1 MKTQWVVASLV
12 VLGLLAAV
20 SAAILVAAMHFGAR
34 APGPAAGP
42 AEQAAFVVAARP
54 LPAMAI
60 VDTSCVTIKTA
71 PRDQVPKD
79 VLPSPDSVLGKV
91 LISPLVEGQAFTSS
105 CFAAEGTGPQLAG
118 KLPNGMRAVMVPLP
132 EHSSLEGLLYP
143 GSIVDVL
150 ATLRTAP
157 AGAPGGGEMVSTTF
171 LPGVEVL
178 AVDYQTVFSEEP
190 KASSTAG
197 AAIASRRER
206 RVTLMVNQ
214 EQAKALRL
222 AMEQGTV
229 SLALRNPLDRDPGD
243 RRVVGINDIVASP
256 AATPAAGPLLA
267 RKLPNGMRAV
277 MVPLPEHSSLE
288 GLLYPGS
295 IVDVLASLR
304 RTTPSGAQTA
314 SLTGMDIGKMDVN
327 NMDVNKMNF
336 KIQTGIERFST
347 TLLSGVE
354 VLAVDYQTV
363 FSEEP
368 NASPATG
375 TTARRLHLVTL
386 MLNQEQAKALQQAME
401 QGTVSLVL
409 RNPEDR
415 DPENRRAVGVL
426 DVSVIRGGGQETE
439 LFEVNTGQKGTGR
452 R

>member
-79 VLPSPDSVLGKV
+79 ALPSPDSVFGKV
-91 LISPLVEGQAFTSS
+91 LIAPLVEGQAFTSS

-118 KLPNGMRAVMVPLP
+118 
-132 EHSSLEGLLYP
+132 
-143 GSIVDVL
+143 
-150 ATLRTAP
+150 
-157 AGAPGGGEMVSTTF
+157 
-171 LPGVEVL
+171 
-178 AVDYQTVFSEEP
+178 
-190 KASSTAG
+190 
-197 AAIASRRER
+197 
-206 RVTLMVNQ
+206 
-214 EQAKALRL
+214 
-222 AMEQGTV
+222 
-229 SLALRNPLDRDPGD
+229 
-243 RRVVGINDIVASP
+243 
-256 AATPAAGPLLA
+256 
-267 RKLPNGMRAV
+267 KLPNGMRAV

-347 TLLSGVE
+347 TFLPGVE

>member
-91 LISPLVEGQAFTSS
+91 LIAPLVEGQAFTSS

-243 RRVVGINDIVASP
+243 RRVVGINDIIASL
-256 AATPAAGPLLA
+256 AATPAAAPIETVRPA
-267 RKLPNGMRAV
+267 ATSPTPAPQASAPMPPPAPRW
-277 MVPLPEHSSLE
+277 
-288 GLLYPGS
+288 
-295 IVDVLASLR
+295 DV
-304 RTTPSGAQTA
+304 T
-314 SLTGMDIGKMDVN
+314 
-327 NMDVNKMNF
+327 
-336 KIQTGIERFST
+336 
-347 TLLSGVE
+347 
-354 VLAVDYQTV
+354 
-363 FSEEP
+363 
-368 NASPATG
+368 
-375 TTARRLHLVTL
+375 
-386 MLNQEQAKALQQAME
+386 
-401 QGTVSLVL
+401 
-409 RNPEDR
+409 
-415 DPENRRAVGVL
+415 
-426 DVSVIRGGGQETE
+426 VIRGGAQETQS
-439 LFEVNTGQKGTGR
+439 FEVNTGQKGTGR